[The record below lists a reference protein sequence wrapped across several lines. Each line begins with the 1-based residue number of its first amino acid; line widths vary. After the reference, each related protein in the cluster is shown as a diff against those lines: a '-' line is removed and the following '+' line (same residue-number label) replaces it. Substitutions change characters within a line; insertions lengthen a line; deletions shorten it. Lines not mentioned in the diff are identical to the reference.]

1 LFRTLWCDA
10 YIDAH
15 PGDWEGAAA
24 MLNDTPQTIQ
34 SWYRQFRVE
43 QHLKKAVDFNAQL
56 FGNGKGK
63 TP

>member
-1 LFRTLWCDA
+1 
-10 YIDAH
+10 
-15 PGDWEGAAA
+15 

-34 SWYRQFRVE
+34 SWYRQFRAE

-56 FGNGKGK
+56 FGNGHRK